1 MRWPQGRGR
10 TQASAPGQRCK
21 NSQANWVCL
30 QVVGLTHW
38 RTNNS
43 QGAKSCKTNQCDFSS
58 SLCYQ
63 HRQTQNQNFSHPAS
77 GRTTNLPCIVTF
89 CCCYAYAQA
98 NVYLQMCTMACT
110 VCINVYVYTYYM
122 YIQRERVPHCVLYF
136 IQRYVASQICT
147 YMHGVCSSSQKDSPG
162 LQPNP
167 PGATSPNKTCYILYN
182 SSRSKVH
189 RFLTHNQR

>member
-43 QGAKSCKTNQCDFSS
+43 QGAKSCKTNQCDRSS

-89 CCCYAYAQA
+89 YCCFAYAHA
-98 NVYLQMCTMACT
+98 
-110 VCINVYVYTYYM
+110 NVYVYEC
-122 YIQRERVPHCVLYF
+122 IQWHVQYVCLYVL
-136 IQRYVASQICT
+136 ITCT
-147 YMHGVCSSSQKDSPG
+147 YNERGCLIAFCTLYSGMLLHKYVHTWS
-162 LQPNP
+162 LQFNP
-167 PGATSPNKTCYILYN
+167 KRQPWTAAQSTRGHLTKQNMLYIYIHILYN

-189 RFLTHNQR
+189 TVDS

>member
-43 QGAKSCKTNQCDFSS
+43 QGAKSCKTNQCNRSS

-63 HRQTQNQNFSHPAS
+63 HRQTQKQNFSHPAS

-89 CCCYAYAQA
+89 YCCYAYAQA
-98 NVYLQMCTMACT
+98 NVYVYECVQWHVQYVSMCM
-110 VCINVYVYTYYM
+110 
-122 YIQRERVPHCVLYF
+122 F
-136 IQRYVASQICT
+136 IRITCT
-147 YMHGVCSSSQKDSPG
+147 YNERGCLIAFCTLYSGMLLHKYVHTCMEFAVQAKKTALDCSPIHQGPPHQTKHVIYYITAVDQRSIDS
-162 LQPNP
+162 
-167 PGATSPNKTCYILYN
+167 
-182 SSRSKVH
+182 
-189 RFLTHNQR
+189 